1 MLVVTSI
8 KEDNLSNINW
18 MEVLNWGGQ
27 EINDL
32 RYVAYS
38 YIKQGVYDV
47 ALTFFDA
54 LTVLTPPIAY
64 DLQTIGALHLQLGNG
79 LKALDFLDRALK
91 LEPDHLLT
99 QLNRAK
105 ALFMMG
111 YKKQALNQVL
121 LLEKCAEPEIA
132 SQAAALVLAY
142 K

>member
-1 MLVVTSI
+1 MSQM
-8 KEDNLSNINW
+8 NW
-18 MEVLNWGGQ
+18 LEILNWGP
-27 EINDL
+27 EELNDL

-54 LTVLTPPIAY
+54 LTILSSPTSY

-91 LEPDHLLT
+91 LEPDHLLS

-105 ALFMMG
+105 ALFMLG
-111 YKKQALNQVL
+111 YKRQGLAQVL
-121 LLEKCAEPEIA
+121 ELEKSPDPEIA
-132 SQAAALVLAY
+132 SQASALVLAY
-142 K
+142 Q

>member
-1 MLVVTSI
+1 MSELKWLEI
-8 KEDNLSNINW
+8 LGWND
-18 MEVLNWGGQ
+18 G

-38 YIKQGVYDV
+38 YIKQGIYDV

-54 LTVLTPPIAY
+54 LAILTPPTPY

-91 LEPDHLLT
+91 MEPGHLLT

-105 ALFMMG
+105 ALFMLG
-111 YKKQALNQVL
+111 YKRQGLSQVL
-121 LLEKCAEPEIA
+121 ELEKSPDKEIA
-132 SQAAALVLAY
+132 TQASALVLAY
-142 K
+142 R

>member
-1 MLVVTSI
+1 MSQLDW
-8 KEDNLSNINW
+8 KEILG
-18 MEVLNWGGQ
+18 WGNE

-38 YIKQGVYDV
+38 YIKQGVYDI

-64 DLQTIGALHLQLGNG
+64 DLQTVGALHLQLGNS

-91 LEPDHLLT
+91 LEPNHLLT

-105 ALFMMG
+105 ALFMLG
-111 YKKQALNQVL
+111 YKRQGLAQVL
-121 LLEKCAEPEIA
+121 ELEKSTDSGIA
-132 SQAAALVLAY
+132 SQAKALALSY
-142 K
+142 R